1 MKKRIYWLA
10 TALLVLAAVGFFL
23 GRHIYLHRE
32 LPPTVENISGEWFLR
47 KLHACNVDPTPD
59 TDTTPDADAG
69 PDSED
74 EWTVDFPTE
83 DHDIYMTAVFDAGGY
98 GCLEIKHEGPRIVH
112 AWYYHWALCGDTLV
126 RSDEQESEEYR
137 IEKLT
142 RSQLVLVIR
151 RENLHGE
158 TCESTYYYE
167 RPVKNGVLS
176 AMGGRRF
183 SAGQLRYYRHV

>member
-1 MKKRIYWLA
+1 MV
-10 TALLVLAAVGFFL
+10 LLLILVAAGFFL
-23 GRHIYLHRE
+23 GRHIYLHHE
-32 LPPTVENISGEWFLR
+32 LPRTVENISEEWFLR
-47 KLHACNVDPTPD
+47 KVHACNVDPTPD

-74 EWTVDFPTE
+74 EWTVDFPTD
-83 DHDIYMTAVFDAGGY
+83 DHDIYMTAVFDVGGY
-98 GCLEIKHEGPRIVH
+98 GCLEIKHEGSRIVH

-126 RSDEQESEEYR
+126 RSDERENEAYR

-176 AMGGRRF
+176 ATECSGVSGG
-183 SAGQLRYYRHV
+183 SGRYHPC

>member
-1 MKKRIYWLA
+1 MKKRTYSLA
-10 TALLVLAAVGFFL
+10 ALLLILVAAGFFL

-32 LPPTVENISGEWFLR
+32 LPRTVENMAGEWFLR
-47 KLHACNVDPTPD
+47 KFRACNVNPTPD
-59 TDTTPDADAG
+59 TDTTPDADSG

-126 RSDEQESEEYR
+126 RSDERESEEYR

-167 RPVKNGVLS
+167 RPVKNRVLS
-176 AMGGRRF
+176 ATECSGVFGGR
-183 SAGQLRYYRHV
+183 GRYHPY